1 MVQAVIDNKDN
12 PDAHISLVYPSE
24 GAVWLPAGVA
34 IVKNAPHM
42 ENAKLFIDYLIS
54 EEAQTALAATTIR
67 GTMTSIPQ
75 TCEGMMSLSDIKVV
89 YEDQAAV
96 VEQKA
101 DMIQKWTDI
110 LTG

>member
-1 MVQAVIDNKDN
+1 M
-12 PDAHISLVYPSE
+12 
-24 GAVWLPAGVA
+24 A

>member
-1 MVQAVIDNKDN
+1 MADKNIIKLSYATIFKITIYAVSSDILFACASSIKKHIDS
-12 PDAHISLVYPSE
+12 ASLYNYC
-24 GAVWLPAGVA
+24 
-34 IVKNAPHM
+34 I
-42 ENAKLFIDYLIS
+42 
-54 EEAQTALAATTIR
+54 
-67 GTMTSIPQ
+67 
-75 TCEGMMSLSDIKVV
+75 SLSDIKVV

>member
-1 MVQAVIDNKDN
+1 
-12 PDAHISLVYPSE
+12 
-24 GAVWLPAGVA
+24 
-34 IVKNAPHM
+34 
-42 ENAKLFIDYLIS
+42 
-54 EEAQTALAATTIR
+54 
-67 GTMTSIPQ
+67 MTSIPQ